1 MNLFDKIFRSN
12 TTLIGYDTQNEQSV
26 EKLISLFPN
35 VILFENFSDKEVLE
49 HFNSISHFRDYKL
62 SSILNN
68 NKVNFIVVDLN
79 SIYFEEES
87 KDTLRKFKDDSFS
100 KAIYIKEFTQE
111 LQSQIYTLSNTDSQ
125 LTFKLI
131 LLTSLYATMTPMNV
145 QVEFKGG
152 MTLMYL
158 ADLVVKFLG
167 DKLTVEKDRITSNKY
182 VQNIKEE
189 LREISIKSLFNEITT
204 TTSSN

>member
-111 LQSQIYTLSNTDSQ
+111 LQSQLYTLSNTDSQ

>member
-1 MNLFDKIFRSN
+1 MNLIDKISYSN
-12 TTLIGYDTQNEQSV
+12 TTLIGYDTQNEPSV
-26 EKLISLFPN
+26 EKLLRFLPS
-35 VILFENFSDKEVLE
+35 VILFENVSDKEIME
-49 HFNSISHFRDYKL
+49 HFNSLSHFRDYKL
-62 SSILNN
+62 SSILDN
-68 NKVNFIVVDLN
+68 NKVNFIVVNLN

-87 KDTLRKFKDDSFS
+87 REELS
-100 KAIYIKEFTQE
+100 KAFYIKKFTQE
-111 LQSQIYTLSNTDSQ
+111 LQSRLYNLSNTDSQ

-131 LLTSLYATMTPMNV
+131 LISPIYVAMTPMIV

>member
-1 MNLFDKIFRSN
+1 
-12 TTLIGYDTQNEQSV
+12 
-26 EKLISLFPN
+26 
-35 VILFENFSDKEVLE
+35 
-49 HFNSISHFRDYKL
+49 
-62 SSILNN
+62 
-68 NKVNFIVVDLN
+68 
-79 SIYFEEES
+79 
-87 KDTLRKFKDDSFS
+87 
-100 KAIYIKEFTQE
+100 
-111 LQSQIYTLSNTDSQ
+111 
-125 LTFKLI
+125 
-131 LLTSLYATMTPMNV
+131 MTPMIV

>member
-1 MNLFDKIFRSN
+1 MNLIDKISYSN
-12 TTLIGYDTQNEQSV
+12 TTLIGYDTQNEPSV
-26 EKLISLFPN
+26 EKLLRFLPS
-35 VILFENFSDKEVLE
+35 VILFENVSDKEIME
-49 HFNSISHFRDYKL
+49 HFNSLSHFRDYKL
-62 SSILNN
+62 SSILDN
-68 NKVNFIVVDLN
+68 NKVNFIVVNLN

-87 KDTLRKFKDDSFS
+87 REELS
-100 KAIYIKEFTQE
+100 KAFYIKKFIQE
-111 LQSQIYTLSNTDSQ
+111 LQSRLYILSNTDSKI
-125 LTFKLI
+125 TFKLI
-131 LLTSLYATMTPMNV
+131 LISPIYVAMTPMIV